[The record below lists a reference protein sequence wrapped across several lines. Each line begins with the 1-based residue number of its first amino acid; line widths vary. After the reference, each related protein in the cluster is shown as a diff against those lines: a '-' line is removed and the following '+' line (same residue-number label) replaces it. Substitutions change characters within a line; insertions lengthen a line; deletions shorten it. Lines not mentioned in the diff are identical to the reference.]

1 MAVTDPIADMLTRIR
16 NATRA
21 RHDAVEVPLSR
32 MKREVARVL
41 QEEGYIAEI
50 VEVSTDTPQK
60 LMRLTLRYQNNRGVI
75 SGIKRISRPGLR
87 VYVGKREIPR
97 VLGGLGIAIL
107 STSHG
112 IMADRKAR
120 RSGLGG
126 ELLCYVW

>member
-1 MAVTDPIADMLTRIR
+1 MLTRIR